1 MRTLKTS
8 AFALSVLMLSS
19 AAFAQ
24 TTVPG
29 ATTTNPSET
38 ETDAGIV
45 ESMTPS
51 NDAPQADGT
60 TGATTGATGA
70 TGTAGSMDNNAGAA
84 PENVNPSESEQG
96 ASRMQELQ
104 QNCPEGQMRPNVGA
118 DCMPQ

>member
-24 TTVPG
+24 TTTPG

-45 ESMTPS
+45 ESITPS
-51 NDAPQADGT
+51 NQPPQ
-60 TGATTGATGA
+60 TGDTMGTTGATGA
-70 TGTAGSMDNNAGAA
+70 TGAAGTMDTNAGAA
-84 PENVNPSESEQG
+84 PENTNPSESEQG
-96 ASRMQELQ
+96 ASRLQELQ
-104 QNCPEGQMRPNVGA
+104 QNCPEGQTRANVGA